1 MILVFKVAGWKQQ
14 TLKGDTTHVPVFSAM
29 WLHTQ
34 KNFLSPIPTP
44 HPPPLCSWQINFTH
58 SFPLPQH
65 LTPPPPPKKKKKKKK
80 KNAKNNNYY
89 TKPHTQTEMSG
100 RQTRW
105 DSMCCSI
112 STLYVCVCMCVC
124 VCVRVCVCMRVCV
137 CVCVRVHV
145 HVRACACMCVWVP
158 PPPPKEISFKT
169 VRPQNCMWVCR
180 TRAAWEPGWEDLSKA
195 SQLCLKPCWGV
206 SLEAREQGWGCG
218 WQGVRQQWFRDG
230 AAVARRS
237 STWREV
243 SRPAA
248 PPRSAWCP
256 RTRAPDPATP
266 PTHPAT
272 GRTTTSRSRGWP
284 WCRGGRLSAVSSTSP
299 QCSAGGSQWL
309 PHLGNKVM
317 GN

>member
-1 MILVFKVAGWKQQ
+1 MGLFSVQS
-14 TLKGDTTHVPVFSAM
+14 DCTHRNLLSTPLPS
-29 WLHTQ
+29 
-34 KNFLSPIPTP
+34 FLYAVE
-44 HPPPLCSWQINFTH
+44 QINFTH
-58 SFPLPQH
+58 SFPLS
-65 LTPPPPPKKKKKKKK
+65 PPPPPFYSPPPLL
-80 KNAKNNNYY
+80 KNKPTYY

-105 DSMCCSI
+105 DSKCCKHI
-112 STLYVCVCMCVC
+112 YILCACVCVLVCVHACVRACVCMCAHTCTC
-124 VCVRVCVCMRVCV
+124 VCVRVCACTCTCVCMRVCEHV
-137 CVCVRVHV
+137 CVCS
-145 HVRACACMCVWVP
+145 P
-158 PPPPKEISFKT
+158 PQKKIAFKA

-180 TRAAWEPGWEDLSKA
+180 TRVAWEPGWEDLSKA
-195 SQLCLKPCWGV
+195 SQLCLKLCWGV
-206 SLEAREQGWGCG
+206 SLEAREQGWGG
-218 WQGVRQQWFRDG
+218 WVAGEQWFRDG

-266 PTHPAT
+266 PTHPVT
-272 GRTTTSRSRGWP
+272 GRTTTSRSPGWP
-284 WCRGGRLSAVSSTSP
+284 WCHGGRPSAVSSTSP
-299 QCSAGGSQWL
+299 QCSAGGSRWL